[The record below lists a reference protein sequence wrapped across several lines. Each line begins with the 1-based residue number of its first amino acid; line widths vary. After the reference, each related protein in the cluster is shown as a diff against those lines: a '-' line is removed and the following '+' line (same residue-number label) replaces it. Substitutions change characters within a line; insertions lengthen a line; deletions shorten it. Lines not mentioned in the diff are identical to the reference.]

1 MPQKDG
7 PEWAVSHATAIIA
20 GGGGVSRICRGSITY
35 WEQVANGVG
44 VAYDGGAR
52 TNDSVRRPVVGLAS
66 DYIPRCQA
74 AASAR
79 CWMLRSVFR
88 SIMEPPGPIKT
99 RIISALSKLGL

>member
-1 MPQKDG
+1 M
-7 PEWAVSHATAIIA
+7 
-20 GGGGVSRICRGSITY
+20 SRICHGSITH

-44 VAYDGGAR
+44 VAYGGVR
-52 TNDSVRRPVVGLAS
+52 TNDSARCPVVGLAS
-66 DYIPRCQA
+66 DYIPCCPA

>member
-1 MPQKDG
+1 MHQKDG
-7 PEWAVSHATAIIA
+7 PEWAVSHATGIIA
-20 GGGGVSRICRGSITY
+20 GGGGVSRICHGSITH

-52 TNDSVRRPVVGLAS
+52 TNDSARCPVVGLAS
-66 DYIPRCQA
+66 DYIPCCP

-79 CWMLRSVFR
+79 CWMPRSVFR

-99 RIISALSKLGL
+99 RIISALSRLGL